1 MLVDVLLEDN
11 PLFIIDVGASGG
23 IDSRWSDFTCHYK
36 SVLFEPDKK
45 EYQRI
50 KSNAG
55 DNSIVLQTALLD
67 MKKETDF
74 YICKNQELS
83 SVYLPN
89 FKVINNYNNPGRFE
103 VIDKIRLTTDKLD
116 NVLKKNKIKNSDFIK
131 LDTQGSEL
139 SLLNGSKDYLEH
151 TIGLQVEAGFVE
163 LYDQQPLFNDV
174 DMFMKSMNFQLIDIK
189 RYFWKRKQSNFF
201 SQNSPFYG
209 TDESIG
215 N

>member
-23 IDSRWSDFTCHYK
+23 IDSRWSDSTCHYK